1 MRRSPNRRHNLSARS
16 QSLFI
21 KFMNATKS
29 AKDRGLKQSQQ
40 GKRQQQRT
48 SIIRNYY
55 NQKSVVL
62 CAFHLLYDYF
72 LTVVVRLTG
81 WNDLYWGS
89 LCKWG
94 VHLAKHVQFF
104 SHFKIRHQ
112 FSSLTVGR
120 QFFSK
125 MTWNNREIVT
135 NTWSYTFSWRPRCL
149 VRRRPVLLRVSFLYL
164 AGQSPFM
171 IFHLVTSLK
180 PKFALWRTPAFLG
193 NWLNAILLEI
203 IALKLET

>member
-1 MRRSPNRRHNLSARS
+1 MSPGW
-16 QSLFI
+16 
-21 KFMNATKS
+21 
-29 AKDRGLKQSQQ
+29 RGEMTCTGAVCVS
-40 GKRQQQRT
+40 GVCT
-48 SIIRNYY
+48 YSI
-55 NQKSVVL
+55 
-62 CAFHLLYDYF
+62 
-72 LTVVVRLTG
+72 
-81 WNDLYWGS
+81 
-89 LCKWG
+89 
-94 VHLAKHVQFF
+94 FF
-104 SHFKIRHQ
+104 SSQNQTPIQ
-112 FSSLTVGR
+112 FLDCWKTF
-120 QFFSK
+120 FFSK

-180 PKFALWRTPAFLG
+180 PKFALWRRPAFLG